1 MIAINRAANLRKT
14 NDSVVGA
21 CVAPGGPYRYEHDH
35 GKATT
40 LGMQDKT
47 HWVFGYG
54 SLIWRPGF
62 AAMSQQKASMPGVHR
77 RLCVYSY
84 RHRGTEA
91 QPGLVFGLVHGGS
104 CRGMAFEVAD
114 AEWAEVHA
122 YLTER
127 EMDRGVYREAVRAMV
142 LADGRRVEGLVFLVD
157 ERHAQYAGKL
167 TIEEQVRLV
176 RLGVGE
182 SGPNPEYVLETARY
196 LHALGIRDRG
206 LDEVVE
212 ALRVTEPT

>member
-1 MIAINRAANLRKT
+1 M
-14 NDSVVGA
+14 
-21 CVAPGGPYRYEHDH
+21 H
-35 GKATT
+35 GNS
-40 LGMQDKT
+40 T

-62 AAMSQQKASMPGVHR
+62 AAMSQQQASMPGVHR

-114 AEWAEVHA
+114 AQWAEVHA
-122 YLTER
+122 YLSER
-127 EMDRGVYREAVRAMV
+127 EMDRGVYREAQRPMV

-157 ERHAQYAGKL
+157 ERHAQYAGRL
-167 TIEEQVRLV
+167 TVEEQVRLV
-176 RLGVGE
+176 RIGVGE
-182 SGPNPEYVLETARY
+182 SGPNPEYVLETARH
-196 LHALGIRDRG
+196 LRALGIRDRG
-206 LDEVVE
+206 LDEVVA
-212 ALRVTEPT
+212 ALRVDLQVAETA